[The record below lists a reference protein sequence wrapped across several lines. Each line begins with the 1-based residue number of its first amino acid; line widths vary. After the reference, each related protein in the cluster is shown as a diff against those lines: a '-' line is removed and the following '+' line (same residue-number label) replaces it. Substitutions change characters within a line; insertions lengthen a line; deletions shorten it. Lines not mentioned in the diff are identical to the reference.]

1 MTARLTSA
9 EYARL
14 LAELAETTTAT
25 IRRHITVEDDPDPQR
40 PVVTATVTAGDGQAH
55 LEWSITPAS
64 AGELVTG
71 WIPRR
76 GGNDRTNAGPWSP
89 SAPDPS
95 GARGRTFD
103 KLVNGVEYEFGVK
116 ALMADGTVIEAA
128 PVTATPRG
136 PVPGPVPALVPLVGK
151 SGLPFNSIVF
161 RRTPADADTFG
172 RWRGRRADGLMWFT
186 RRQTWADFRQDWA
199 GKAAYLDAGHLVV
212 TRICHAPTAEG
223 AAMNTKGAAD
233 AYRQQQRDLGAWL
246 AGQGLNHPLHV
257 LSVDWE
263 FNGDWYPWS
272 ARNGGAAALKASL
285 RNCITNLRAGG
296 LTRVLFAL
304 CGNKGPSQSGVG
316 IAEVMPG
323 REYVDVYG
331 VDAYDHWQAAF
342 TAEQWRTETARD
354 PGLAT
359 VRALAARD
367 GVMWSHDE
375 GGNSHGPS
383 GGGDNP
389 AYWEFLWQFLTE
401 DPTRLAWHT
410 TYDDRGA
417 PASLRHDFAANPKST
432 AAYLSHWGTGPTVSP

>member
-1 MTARLTSA
+1 MTSA
-9 EYARL
+9 ELVAL
-14 LAELAETTTAT
+14 LDDVAAT
-25 IRRHITVEDDPDPQR
+25 VRRHVEVVDDPQR
-40 PVVTATVTAGDGQAH
+40 PTVTVTATPGDGQV
-55 LEWSITPAS
+55 LVGWSIAPES
-64 AGELVTG
+64 AAEQVTG
-71 WIPRR
+71 WLVGRD
-76 GGNDRTNAGPWSP
+76 GTDTSGAGPWSATELP
-89 SAPDPS
+89 EVGSRIFRKLRA
-95 GARGRTFD
+95 GQEYTFT
-103 KLVNGVEYEFGVK
+103 VR
-116 ALMADGTVIEAA
+116 ALLADGATAEGSAK
-128 PVTATPRG
+128 ATPRAPTPG
-136 PVPGPVPALVPLVGK
+136 PTPGPVPALVPLVGK

-233 AYRQQQRDLGAWL
+233 AYRQQQRDLGAYL
-246 AGQGLNHPLHV
+246 ASQGLNHPLHV

-296 LTRVLFAL
+296 LTRVLFGL

-316 IAEVMPG
+316 IAEVTPG

-417 PASLRHDFAANPKST
+417 PGSLRHDFAANPKST
-432 AAYLSHWGTGPTVSP
+432 AAYLSHWGAGSTVSP